1 MTTATTD
8 IPGIGP
14 AAAKTLKENGFK
26 SLQEIASATIDQ
38 LAAVPGFG
46 PIRAGRIIKA
56 ANGVLFDDADAAA
69 KPAQPATTVRR
80 TASKPARKAAPKAA
94 PTTTTS
100 SETKEDAA
108 AKKLAKK
115 EQKKLKKAKK
125 AAEKKAKKEKKK
137 AKGKSKK
144 SKK

>member
-46 PIRAGRIIKA
+46 PIRAGRIIHA
-56 ANGVLFDDADAAA
+56 ANEVLSDAADAAA
-69 KPAQPATTVRR
+69 VTSKPATTPRR
-80 TASKPARKAAPKAA
+80 VASKPAPKAA
-94 PTTTTS
+94 A
-100 SETKEDAA
+100 KEGSTE
-108 AKKLAKK
+108 KKLSKK
-115 EQKKLKKAKK
+115 EKAKLKKAKK
-125 AAEKKAKKEKKK
+125 KAKKAAAKAKKEAKKAAAKAKKK
-137 AKGKSKK
+137 AKAAAKK
-144 SKK
+144 DKK